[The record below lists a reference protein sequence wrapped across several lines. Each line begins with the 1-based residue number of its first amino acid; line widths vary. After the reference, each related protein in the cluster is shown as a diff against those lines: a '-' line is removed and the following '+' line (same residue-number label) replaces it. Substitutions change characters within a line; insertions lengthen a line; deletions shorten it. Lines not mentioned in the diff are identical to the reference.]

1 MARTLSHPQI
11 AIEYISFSDFHSA
24 VNYADE
30 DTLNHQICTKLLIS
44 LAVKI
49 GTTRL
54 IDNTIVSIPG

>member
-1 MARTLSHPQI
+1 MTQMLFHPQI

-30 DTLNHQICTKLLIS
+30 DSLNPQTCSKLLIS

-49 GTTRL
+49 GSTRL
-54 IDNTIVSIPG
+54 IDNTIVTI